1 MKLSSILAIG
11 YVVSQNYN
19 HNLSPMTMD
28 DFIAIIKVIFIIMT
42 VMSTVVLIIRTR
54 DASAIFFPVPMA
66 LIYFLA
72 KYLIIGMYSSM
83 NRLDDVMQVLSTIP

>member
-1 MKLSSILAIG
+1 MKPSVVLAIG
-11 YVVSQNYN
+11 YVVSQNCN

-28 DFIAIIKVIFIIMT
+28 DFIAILKVT

-72 KYLIIGMYSSM
+72 KYSIIGMYSSM